1 MKIRLEYNGTVFE
14 YSRQPMPER
23 RFKALCGLVAAG
35 VYTCVCLMLGV
46 TALCGFPG
54 LLAGAGLSVAAVF
67 FGMHMLFHSNK
78 TRCVYTSSEPGA
90 IVLPAFCVS
99 S

>member
-23 RFKALCGLVAAG
+23 RFKALCALAAAG
-35 VYTCVCLMLGV
+35 VYMGLMLGV

-54 LLAGAGLSVAAVF
+54 LLAGIGLSVAAIF
-67 FGMHMLFHSNK
+67 FGMLAYGISQ
-78 TRCVYTSSEPGA
+78 
-90 IVLPAFCVS
+90 
-99 S
+99 